1 MGTANVGGFLY
12 RGAAI
17 PELYGRFV
25 FGDFS
30 SIIQK
35 PSGQLFAASPSS
47 KWVALWTVERLHQ
60 IDVRLHSL
68 AEDGDG
74 ELHLLTT
81 ALGIPVGNTGKVW
94 KLVPA
99 MP

>member
-17 PELYGRFV
+17 PALYGLFV

-30 SIIQK
+30 SIVMK
-35 PSGQLFAASPSS
+35 PSGQLFAATPTPN
-47 KWVALWTVERLHQ
+47 WGALWTVDKLHQ
-60 IDVRLHSL
+60 LDVRLHSL
-68 AEDGDG
+68 AEDGQG
-74 ELHLLTT
+74 ELYLLTT

-94 KLVPA
+94 KLVPGT
-99 MP
+99 P